1 LRSFQQQ
8 LPEFAARGIRPV
20 AVSLDPPAATREHL
34 AKSGWT
40 YTFLS
45 DPEAKVVRRY
55 DLVHAA
61 GGGQVIAR
69 PAEFLI
75 DPTGTVRW
83 VDLTEDYRVRTRPE
97 TVLEIFDRLNAG
109 AR

>member
-1 LRSFQQQ
+1 MRSFEQH
-8 LPEFAARGIRPV
+8 LPEFARRGIRPV
-20 AVSLDPPAATREHL
+20 AVSVDPPEVTREHL
-34 AKSGWT
+34 AKMGWT

-45 DPEAKVVRRY
+45 DPEARVIRRY
-55 DLVHAA
+55 NLEHPFGD
-61 GGGQVIAR
+61 QVIAR

-97 TVLEIFDRLNAG
+97 TVLEVFDRLTAG